1 MKPLFKDIGK
11 GLCCNFVC
19 LKIFRKMLVM
29 NLILS
34 VSIAVSSFVLMLLQ
48 FVRNFRH
55 RERCGFRSGMLPWLL
70 MCLFMTVSV
79 NVACASTLSSCSLLC
94 DLASGICPIMLL
106 STSVWNS
113 RKVYGAL
120 AAYWILD
127 ALLIFHYILAAAGL
141 MPILPLWAYIC
152 VSLFSLFLMTAFM
165 VWGIWRFLY
174 NVKVVL
180 HSGTVWH
187 SVCLCVETV
196 YLMAVTF
203 FLASSCVL
211 GFGHPKGIYIP
222 LAMLWLTV
230 MALAFRI
237 ANDSAMI
244 FSHRMERRILE
255 SLKVAA
261 VEVPNDVTKAD
272 TAYQEIYDRIVA
284 YFETEKPYLRSDLII
299 DDLVKVVFSNKLY
312 ISRAI
317 SQITGRNFCQ
327 FVNYYRIMYSVEA
340 FRDNPELKATELAN
354 LSGFN
359 SLVSFSMAFRLYM
372 NENPSDWIRKERNRK
387 AKSRLM

>member
-1 MKPLFKDIGK
+1 
-11 GLCCNFVC
+11 
-19 LKIFRKMLVM
+19 
-29 NLILS
+29 
-34 VSIAVSSFVLMLLQ
+34 
-48 FVRNFRH
+48 
-55 RERCGFRSGMLPWLL
+55 
-70 MCLFMTVSV
+70 
-79 NVACASTLSSCSLLC
+79 
-94 DLASGICPIMLL
+94 
-106 STSVWNS
+106 
-113 RKVYGAL
+113 
-120 AAYWILD
+120 
-127 ALLIFHYILAAAGL
+127 
-141 MPILPLWAYIC
+141 
-152 VSLFSLFLMTAFM
+152 
-165 VWGIWRFLY
+165 
-174 NVKVVL
+174 
-180 HSGTVWH
+180 
-187 SVCLCVETV
+187 
-196 YLMAVTF
+196 
-203 FLASSCVL
+203 
-211 GFGHPKGIYIP
+211 
-222 LAMLWLTV
+222 

>member
-1 MKPLFKDIGK
+1 MS
-11 GLCCNFVC
+11 
-19 LKIFRKMLVM
+19 VM
-29 NLILS
+29 NLIFS

-48 FVRNFRH
+48 LIRNFRH
-55 RERCGFRSGMLPWLL
+55 RERCCIRSQMLPWLL
-70 MCLFMTVSV
+70 MGLFVTVSV
-79 NVACASTLSSCSLLC
+79 NVACARTLSSFSLLL
-94 DLASGICPIMLL
+94 DVALGICPVMLL
-106 STSVWNS
+106 SASVWNC
-113 RKVYGAL
+113 RPVLIAL
-120 AAYWILD
+120 AAYLVMDGLI
-127 ALLIFHYILAAAGL
+127 ALHYILAEAGVI
-141 MPILPLWAYIC
+141 PSLPLLSYLHA
-152 VSLFSLFLMTAFM
+152 SLFSLFLMTVFM

-187 SVCLCVETV
+187 SVSLCVETV
-196 YLMAVTF
+196 YLMLIAF
-203 FLASSCVL
+203 FIGLSCFLGCCSSVW
-211 GFGHPKGIYIP
+211 IYVP
-222 LAMLWLTV
+222 LALLWLTV
-230 MALAFRI
+230 LALSIRI
-237 ANDSAMI
+237 ANESTMI
-244 FSHRMERRILE
+244 LCHRMERRILE
-255 SLKVAA
+255 SLKVAV
-261 VEVPNDVTKAD
+261 VEVPNDVTKTD

-340 FRDNPELKATELAN
+340 FRQNPELKATELAN

-387 AKSRLM
+387 ARSRLM